1 MSRPTAS
8 PPPNEGVRS
17 ERRSPR
23 EPSDDDER
31 QAIPPRGA
39 CQPILLGANGP
50 RACRERCARRP
61 PPDQPALKPFGGA
74 LRC

>member
-8 PPPNEGVRS
+8 PLTNDASPPNGNHRAS
-17 ERRSPR
+17 EATTTSVKPC
-23 EPSDDDER
+23 
-31 QAIPPRGA
+31 PRGA
-39 CQPILLGANGP
+39 CQPILLGADGP

-61 PPDQPALKPFGGA
+61 PPDQPAVKPFGGA

>member
-17 ERRSPR
+17 ERRLPR

-31 QAIPPRGA
+31 QAMPPRGG
-39 CQPILLGANGP
+39 CQPILLGANG
-50 RACRERCARRP
+50 A
-61 PPDQPALKPFGGA
+61 KSVS
-74 LRC
+74 